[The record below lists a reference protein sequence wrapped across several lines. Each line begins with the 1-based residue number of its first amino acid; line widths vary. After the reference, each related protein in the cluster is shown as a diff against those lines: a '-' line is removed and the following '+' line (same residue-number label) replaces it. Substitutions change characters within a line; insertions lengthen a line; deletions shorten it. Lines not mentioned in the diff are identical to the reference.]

1 MTANIPLRAA
11 TSPELAKFRAGGQ
24 FSVLNLA
31 IHDPGSMYNAR
42 VNQTFDS
49 LDGVAE
55 FIYDGGSGTLT
66 NVKPG
71 MTVFVSAVAFGQRE
85 KGITRVRKEP
95 TADTFYIAETSDIQF
110 ADNDYITVFDA
121 FALWPRDITETS
133 GVVRMDYDIE
143 FGSTLN
149 GGVIPRVGPIVS
161 VLNMTGASVTFTPP
175 SPALSASYDGTTI
188 DSYLYEAT
196 GAATTTNMDTSSPSW
211 TYDAEGQYRWSCS
224 MTDSNG
230 RVTTAYR
237 WVFVNPPS
245 VDFTLD
251 TAVVGDYDSG
261 DWSFT
266 VTLFENA
273 TKVDIYERA
282 MITLY
287 ATDYYEGTQQSIGK
301 LEGYE
306 NILCVGWVD
315 GESISWDSEK
325 GSVTFT
331 VRGPAFWLDKMRA
344 FPFEI
349 QDTASAP
356 ANWKQINEM
365 TVDKAL
371 AHILFWTT
379 TAPTIMDIFFTGD
392 TTRVKVLAQPGGSLL
407 NQINAIAAHTLFA
420 KALVNNLG
428 QMFIEIDQQL
438 IPYADRASITT
449 VMDITTAD
457 YIPPIDIERN
467 TTTKTSMVEFSAYQ
481 EYNGVSQRQ
490 VYSRA
495 PGRIGKLHGGISS
508 FSNYVIADQD
518 EANRMS
524 GALLAMENYEYSAF
538 DLDMGAN
545 NRLIDIAPRQY
556 CTMTIAEADNPRGI
570 ALSAA
575 RLIPR
580 KVVYNY
586 DAESGALTTSGVFE
600 VETIGVDGVSYYPI
614 DIGED
619 DTPIDIGDID
629 DFPIDDI
636 DFPDDPIDVGTPCAD
651 GVSNHFSLSWDIT
664 ELRGE
669 DSTKLSA
676 KAYFPCMIRADGSVY
691 ETSLNLPGTWFGD
704 APTHYNVYG
713 ILGGSRVIT
722 GTVTHNKGGNV
733 AQFNPL
739 SDTQV
744 DGFEVLLEAGLGSD
758 LEYVV
763 EDIVETGTVAAT
775 NDTFL
780 LSTAVTVGN
789 YYSLN
794 AWGGPWKKES
804 TWPNEYDFIA
814 GCGAQITG
822 STGIGLAST
831 SSSTTAFHLDV
842 GTLGI
847 EAYALNS
854 LYGLVIFQATD
865 TAVGF
870 VVADTVKSDNIGSLG
885 YTLRN
890 VTANGRRILLGG
902 AVLHN
907 VCAIE

>member
-1 MTANIPLRAA
+1 
-11 TSPELAKFRAGGQ
+11 
-24 FSVLNLA
+24 
-31 IHDPGSMYNAR
+31 MYNAR

-175 SPALSASYDGTTI
+175 SPSLSASYDGTTI

-273 TKVDIYERA
+273 TKIDIYERA

-287 ATDYYEGTQQSIGK
+287 ATDYYEGTQQAIGK

-356 ANWKQINEM
+356 TNWKQINEM

-379 TAPTIMDIFFTGD
+379 TAPTIMDMFFTGD

-407 NQINAIAAHTLFA
+407 NQINAIAANTLFA
-420 KALVNNLG
+420 KTLVNNLG

-438 IPYADRASITT
+438 ITYADRAAFTT

-457 YIPPIDIERN
+457 YIAPLEIERN
-467 TTTKTSMVEFSAYQ
+467 TSSKTSMVEFSAYQ
-481 EYNGVSQRQ
+481 DYDGTTQRQ

-495 PGRIGKLHGGISS
+495 PGRIGKLHGGISA
-508 FSNYVIADQD
+508 FNNYVIADQD

-524 GALLAMENYEYSAF
+524 GALLAMENYEFTAF
-538 DLDMGAN
+538 DLNMGAN

-556 CTMTIAEADNPRGI
+556 CTMTIAAADNPRGI
-570 ALSAA
+570 ALTSA

-580 KVVYNY
+580 KVAFNY
-586 DAESGALTTSGVFE
+586 DPESGALTTSGTFE
-600 VETIGVDGVSYYPI
+600 VETIGIDGVSYYPI
-614 DIGED
+614 DIGE
-619 DTPIDIGDID
+619 TPVEVGTGEIIEFPGGGTE
-629 DFPIDDI
+629 FPIE
-636 DFPDDPIDVGTPCAD
+636 VVEVTTSCAD

-691 ETSLNLPGTWFGD
+691 ETSINLPGTWFGD

-722 GTVTHNKGGNV
+722 GTVSHNKGGNV

-739 SDTQV
+739 TDTQV
-744 DGFEVLLEAGLGSD
+744 DGFEVLLEAGLGAD

-763 EDIVETGTVAAT
+763 GDILTTGTVSAT
-775 NDTFL
+775 VDVNVDPYALTIGEYY
-780 LSTAVTVGN
+780 AV
-789 YYSLN
+789 N
-794 AWGGPWKKES
+794 AWGGPWKHAPD
-804 TWPNEYDFIA
+804 WPDVYSILVA
-814 GCGAQITG
+814 CGEKWTG
-822 STGIGLAST
+822 VPGIGLSALVSNA
-831 SSSTTAFHLDV
+831 TTFFLNV
-842 GTLGI
+842 GDLGVA
-847 EAYALNS
+847 AYALNS
-854 LYGLVIFQATD
+854 LYGLIIFQATD
-865 TAVGF
+865 TGWGVVVDDFEKENNVG
-870 VVADTVKSDNIGSLG
+870 SIG
-885 YTLRN
+885 YTLRS
-890 VTANGRRILLGG
+890 VTVNGRRILLGG
-902 AVLHN
+902 AILHN
-907 VCAIE
+907 VCAIA

>member
-1 MTANIPLRAA
+1 MTANVPLRAA

-24 FSVLNLA
+24 FSKLNLA

-42 VNQTFDS
+42 INQTFSS

-55 FIYDGGSGTLT
+55 FVYDGGSGTLT
-66 NVKPG
+66 NVLPG

-85 KGITRVRKEP
+85 KGITRVRKAP

-110 ADNDYITVFDA
+110 ADNDYITVFNA

-133 GVVRMDYDIE
+133 GAVMMDYDIE

-188 DSYLYEAT
+188 DSYLYDAT
-196 GAATTTNMDTSSPSW
+196 GAATTTDMDTNAPSW
-211 TYDAEGQYRWSCS
+211 TYDTAGQYRWSCA

-230 RVTTAYR
+230 RVTTSYR
-237 WVFVNPPS
+237 WVFVNPAE

-251 TAVVGDYDSG
+251 SPVMGDYDTG

-266 VTLFENA
+266 VTLFDNA
-273 TKVDIYERA
+273 TKTDIYERA

-287 ATDYYEGTQQSIGK
+287 STDYYEGAAQAIGK
-301 LEGYE
+301 LAGYE
-306 NILCVGWVD
+306 NILCVGWID

-331 VRGPAFWLDKMRA
+331 VRGPAYWLDKMRA
-344 FPFEI
+344 FPFEL
-349 QDTASAP
+349 QDTDTAAT
-356 ANWKQINEM
+356 NWKQINEM

-407 NQINAIAAHTLFA
+407 NQINAIAANTLFA
-420 KALVNNLG
+420 KPLVNNLG

-438 IPYADRASITT
+438 ITYADRASFTT
-449 VMDITTAD
+449 VMDITEAD
-457 YIPPIDIERN
+457 YLAPIDIERN
-467 TTTKTSMVEFSAYQ
+467 TSSKTSMVEFSAYQ
-481 EYNGVSQRQ
+481 DYDGTTQRQ

-495 PGRIGKLHGGISS
+495 PGRVGKLHGGISA
-508 FSNYVIADQD
+508 FNNYVIADQD

-524 GALLAMENYEYSAF
+524 GSLLAMENYEFTAF

-545 NRLIDIAPRQY
+545 NRLIDICPRQY
-556 CTMTIAEADNPRGI
+556 CTMTIAAADNPRGV
-570 ALSAA
+570 ALTAA

-580 KVVYNY
+580 KVAFNY
-586 DAESGALTTSGVFE
+586 DSESGALTTSGTFE

-651 GVSNHFSLSWDIT
+651 AVSNSFSLSWDMT

-676 KAYFPCMIRADGSVY
+676 KAYFPCMIRADGSLY
-691 ETSLNLPGTWFGD
+691 ETSINLPGTWFGD
-704 APTHYNVYG
+704 APTNYNVYG
-713 ILGGSRVIT
+713 TLGGSRVLT
-722 GTVTHNKGGNV
+722 ATVSSNKYGNV

-739 SDTQV
+739 TDTQV
-744 DGFEVLLEAGLGSD
+744 DGFEVLLASGIGSD

-763 EDIVETGTVAAT
+763 GDIIKYDTVAAT
-775 NDTFL
+775 VDVNVDSYAL
-780 LSTAVTVGN
+780 TVGE
-789 YYSLN
+789 YYAVN
-794 AWGGPWKKES
+794 AWGGPWRKDP
-804 TWPNEYDFIA
+804 TWPDSYSILVANGIYD
-814 GCGAQITG
+814 TG
-822 STGIGLAST
+822 VPGIGLT
-831 SSSTTAFHLDV
+831 GTSSTTTHFYLNV

-847 EAYALNS
+847 EARAINS
-854 LYGLVIFQATD
+854 LYGLIIFQASD
-865 TAVGF
+865 PDWG
-870 VVADTVKSDNIGSLG
+870 VVVDDGTKADNTGSIG

-890 VTANGRRILLGG
+890 VTVNGRRILLGG